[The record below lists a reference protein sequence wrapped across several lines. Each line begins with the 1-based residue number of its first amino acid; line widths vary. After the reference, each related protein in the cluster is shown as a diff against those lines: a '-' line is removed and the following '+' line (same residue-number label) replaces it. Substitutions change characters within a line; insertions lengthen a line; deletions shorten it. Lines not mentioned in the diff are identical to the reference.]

1 MTCITTN
8 DVFFSRII
16 KSILTATVASLAFST
31 SVHADNQASALSGLI
46 QPAQFVEDNGS
57 SERIDFS
64 GKLRMLSQRIVAASC
79 YLQAG
84 VETQASR
91 DTLAAAT
98 TEFALITDALEFG
111 NPDLGIIGV
120 EEHRK
125 TLAGIAKLRE
135 LWGPISVLAD
145 KVEAGDGSVADI
157 TAIADQ
163 SAPLLEIAQ
172 RLVVQITGQYA
183 SQTSVL
189 QSDAIAID
197 LAGRQRMLAQR
208 ISKNICLIASGVNV
222 EASSADLVAT
232 DEIFRNTL
240 YALRFGLPGA
250 GIQQAKNNDIADGLT
265 VVARNMETLSPLI
278 AEIAAGRTLD
288 PGQLGVAFLT
298 ANLMTGNMNR
308 AVGLISEA
316 SKLSL

>member
-1 MTCITTN
+1 
-8 DVFFSRII
+8 
-16 KSILTATVASLAFST
+16 
-31 SVHADNQASALSGLI
+31 
-46 QPAQFVEDNGS
+46 
-57 SERIDFS
+57 
-64 GKLRMLSQRIVAASC
+64 
-79 YLQAG
+79 
-84 VETQASR
+84 
-91 DTLAAAT
+91 
-98 TEFALITDALEFG
+98 
-111 NPDLGIIGV
+111 
-120 EEHRK
+120 
-125 TLAGIAKLRE
+125 
-135 LWGPISVLAD
+135 
-145 KVEAGDGSVADI
+145 
-157 TAIADQ
+157 
-163 SAPLLEIAQ
+163 
-172 RLVVQITGQYA
+172 
-183 SQTSVL
+183 
-189 QSDAIAID
+189 
-197 LAGRQRMLAQR
+197 MLAQR